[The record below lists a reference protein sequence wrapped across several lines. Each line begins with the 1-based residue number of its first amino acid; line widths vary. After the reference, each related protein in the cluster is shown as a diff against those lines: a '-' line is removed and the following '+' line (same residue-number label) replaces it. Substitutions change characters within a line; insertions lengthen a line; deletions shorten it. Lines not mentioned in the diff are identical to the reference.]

1 MNLEPRVCTHCLVE
15 HSQTHVTLTRS
26 GMSFSIVTFDQL
38 GNAIKAFET
47 LQMQRFDHKLPD
59 GQTFKHWCSV
69 RWFEGK

>member
-1 MNLEPRVCTHCLVE
+1 
-15 HSQTHVTLTRS
+15 
-26 GMSFSIVTFDQL
+26 MSFSIVTFDQL

-69 RWFEGK
+69 RWFEGE